1 MSLPKT
7 KIVRQQ
13 TEVTGYDKETGE
25 ITSQRKTT
33 VSKVPNQPEFIKLY
47 LRDILYLSDLQTNQS
62 GLLLQLLMRMN
73 YTNEIVLNSH
83 VKKEIAKQLDIS
95 VGTIDNNLSKFVD
108 GKILE
113 RIGRGVYTANP
124 FLFGKGDWADIFHNR
139 ESKISLS
146 IDYDIN
152 GRTFQSVLSQAQ
164 EKKNQ
169 AKEET
174 KIEVEEVV
182 SKELKAV

>member
-1 MSLPKT
+1 MSLPEKRLL
-7 KIVRQQ
+7 RQQ
-13 TEVTGYDKETGE
+13 TEVTGYNSETGE
-25 ITSQRKTT
+25 VTNKSTTT
-33 VSKVPNQPEFIKLY
+33 VTKVPNQPEFIKLY

-95 VGTIDNNLSKFVD
+95 TGTIDNNLSKFVE

-113 RIGRGVYTANP
+113 RVGRGVYTANP
-124 FLFGKGDWADIFHNR
+124 YLFGKGDWADIFQNR

-146 IDYDIN
+146 IDYDMN
-152 GRTFQSVLSQAQ
+152 GRTFQSVINQIQ
-164 EKKNQ
+164 EQKVQ
-169 AKEET
+169 QKEEV
-174 KIEVEEVV
+174 KIEPEAPT
-182 SKELKAV
+182 KELKAV

>member
-1 MSLPKT
+1 MPEKRLL
-7 KIVRQQ
+7 RQQ
-13 TEVTGYDKETGE
+13 TEVTGYNSETGE
-25 ITSQRKTT
+25 VTTKSTTT
-33 VSKVPNQPEFIKLY
+33 VSKVPSQPEFIKLY

-62 GLLLQLLMRMN
+62 GLLFQLLMRMN

-83 VKKEIAKQLDIS
+83 VKKEIAKQLNIS
-95 VGTIDNNLSKFVD
+95 TGTIDNNLSKFVE

-124 FLFGKGDWADIFHNR
+124 YLFGKGDWAEIFQNR

-146 IDYDIN
+146 IDYDVN
-152 GRTFQSVLSQAQ
+152 GRTFQSVIDQIREQKTQL
-164 EKKNQ
+164 
-169 AKEET
+169 KEEA
-174 KIEVEEVV
+174 KPEPEVL